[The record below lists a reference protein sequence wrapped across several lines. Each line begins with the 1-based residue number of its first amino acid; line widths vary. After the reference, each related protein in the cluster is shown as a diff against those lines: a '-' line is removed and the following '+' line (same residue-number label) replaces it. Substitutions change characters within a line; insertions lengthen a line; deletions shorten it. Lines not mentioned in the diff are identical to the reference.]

1 MSPKSPMTLVSPA
14 LVALRDTAPSPARRA
29 LLLAAL
35 ALVGTAIAWMLLAR
49 LDIVI
54 AAAGKL
60 VPTSDL
66 KIVQPAEAGVVD
78 ELRVQ
83 EGQRVREG
91 QLLLRLNATLSDAD
105 QRSLAS
111 DVARRRLDLRRI
123 DAELAGQPLVRRPG
137 DEAPL
142 FDAVAA
148 QQRANQTALH
158 DALAQEQAAMARASA
173 ELAGAIEQRDKLA
186 RVMPLVKE
194 QAAAFE
200 RLHREGYA
208 GRLMHLERER
218 EAIEKERDLAAAERT
233 IDAQRAAIAMSRQR
247 LAQLHSAAAQ
257 RLQSERVEARTQLA
271 RLEQELAKAAHRG
284 TQLELR
290 APHDG
295 VVKELAVRTRGSVV
309 QPGAVLLTLVPDHE
323 PLLAEV
329 WLRNSDIGFVE
340 AGMPVQLKLAAFPF
354 QKYGLLAGRV
364 QRISADAT
372 EPTPGQPLPG
382 AEAGPVFKA
391 IVALDSQQLDARGE
405 RHRLS
410 PGMAVAAEIHQ
421 GTRSVLEYLLSP
433 IQRVGQEA
441 ARER

>member
-1 MSPKSPMTLVSPA
+1 MTMHAPA
-14 LVALRDTAPSPARRA
+14 LVALRDTPPRGARHG
-29 LLLAAL
+29 LLLAAT
-35 ALVGTAIAWMLLAR
+35 ALVAVAIAWMLLAR
-49 LDIVI
+49 LDIVVS
-54 AAAGKL
+54 ASGKL

-66 KIVQPAEAGVVD
+66 KIVQPAEAGVID
-78 ELRVQ
+78 EVLVL

-91 QLLLRLNATLSDAD
+91 QVLLRLNSTLSDAD
-105 QRSLAS
+105 ARSLAS
-111 DVARRRLDLRRI
+111 DAARRRLDLRRI
-123 DAELAGQPLVRRPG
+123 DAELAQQPLQRQPG
-137 DEAPL
+137 DDALL
-142 FDAVAA
+142 FEAVAA
-148 QQRANQTALH
+148 QQRANQLALQ
-158 DALAQEQAAMARASA
+158 DALAQEQAALDRARA
-173 ELAGAIEQRDKLA
+173 ELAAATEGRDKLA
-186 RVMPLVKE
+186 RVTPLVKE
-194 QAAAFE
+194 QAAAFQQ
-200 RLHREGYA
+200 LHREGFA

-233 IDAQRAAIAMSRQR
+233 IEALRAAIAQSQQR
-247 LAQLHSAAAQ
+247 LAQLRSAAAQ
-257 RLQSERVEARTQLA
+257 RLQAERVEARTQLA
-271 RLEQELAKAAHRG
+271 RLEQELAKAAHRS
-284 TQLELR
+284 TQQELR

-295 VVKELAVRTRGSVV
+295 VVKDLAVRTRGSVV

-323 PLLAEV
+323 PLRAEV

-382 AEAGPVFKA
+382 AEAGPVYKA
-391 IVALDSQQLDARGE
+391 IVVLEQQQLDARGE
-405 RHRLS
+405 SHRLS
-410 PGMAVAAEIHQ
+410 AGMAVAAEIHQ